1 MGKREDILDLG
12 ATLKLLLTPEEAAEA
27 LGVKRTFLYGL
38 LMSGQLVSVK
48 VGRSRRVPLIALH
61 SYVERLTQTQKAG

>member
-1 MGKREDILDLG
+1 MDERQYILDLG
-12 ATLKLLLTPEEAAEA
+12 VSVKLLLTPEEAAEA

-48 VGRSRRVPLIALH
+48 VGLTRRIPVIALQG
-61 SYVERLTQTQKAG
+61 YVEHLTQTQKAG